1 MALNVSSIDTV
12 LSNAATTV
20 ATSSSLSQVTVL
32 KCSVL
37 NTDSNPHSIS
47 LYRVPASGTPS
58 ASNQLIKNYSLGANS
73 TVVLPIAGQVLYNG
87 QTFLASADSNAVVTF
102 SISLATTP

>member
-12 LSNAATTV
+12 LATTDTTV
-20 ATSSSLSQVTVL
+20 ATSLALTQVTVL

-37 NTDSNPHSIS
+37 NTDSSPHSIS
-47 LYRVPASGTPS
+47 LYRVPLAGSAS
-58 ASNQLIKNYSLGANS
+58 ASNQIIKDYVLGANA

-87 QTFLASADSNAVVTF
+87 QSFVATASANSSVTF